1 MKKNINKMIITLFVI
16 MISFFVGISNTKA
29 ADNLTP
35 GNLGNQTPEGW
46 YMCNTTIGA
55 SKKQSQACVKKT
67 KKDSIVNCE
76 KEVFDSKLNCE
87 TKLKVVTVTTTTTTK
102 KTRTTKK
109 NTAVT
114 GGAGCTDVRD
124 LIHEYW
130 SDVMVLVP
138 ILLIVM
144 ITLDFFKAL
153 AKGDSDSIKKAGS
166 NAVKRT
172 VAAVVLL
179 ALPALLGV
187 IFNLVGLP
195 LCV

>member
-1 MKKNINKMIITLFVI
+1 MKKTIIFIMLILCLTAFFPVEVNAVNNYSGDNVYILAKTTKKTKTNK
-16 MISFFVGISNTKA
+16 K
-29 ADNLTP
+29 
-35 GNLGNQTPEGW
+35 
-46 YMCNTTIGA
+46 TT
-55 SKKQSQACVKKT
+55 KKT
-67 KKDSIVNCE
+67 KKAN
-76 KEVFDSKLNCE
+76 KK
-87 TKLKVVTVTTTTTTK
+87 TTK
-102 KTRTTKK
+102 KTKKANKKTTKK
-109 NTAVT
+109 TKANKKTTKKKTVAGDSDNSDDSSDQTNPAVT
-114 GGAGCTDVRD
+114 GGASCTDVRD

-130 SDVMVLVP
+130 SYVMVLVP

-166 NAVKRT
+166 DAVKRT

>member
-1 MKKNINKMIITLFVI
+1 MKKTIIFIMIILCLAA
-16 MISFFVGISNTKA
+16 FFPVEVNAVNNYSG
-29 ADNLTP
+29 DNVYIL
-35 GNLGNQTPEGW
+35 
-46 YMCNTTIGA
+46 A
-55 SKKQSQACVKKT
+55 K
-67 KKDSIVNCE
+67 
-76 KEVFDSKLNCE
+76 
-87 TKLKVVTVTTTTTTK
+87 TTK
-102 KTRTTKK
+102 KTKTNKKTTKK
-109 NTAVT
+109 KTVAGDSDDSDDSSDQTNPAVT
-114 GGAGCTDVRD
+114 GGASCTDVRD

-130 SDVMVLVP
+130 SYVMVLVP

-166 NAVKRT
+166 DAVKRT

>member
-1 MKKNINKMIITLFVI
+1 MKKTIIFIMLILCLTAFFPVEVNAVNNYSGDNVYILAKTTKKTKTNK
-16 MISFFVGISNTKA
+16 K
-29 ADNLTP
+29 
-35 GNLGNQTPEGW
+35 
-46 YMCNTTIGA
+46 TT
-55 SKKQSQACVKKT
+55 KKT
-67 KKDSIVNCE
+67 KKAN
-76 KEVFDSKLNCE
+76 KK
-87 TKLKVVTVTTTTTTK
+87 TTK
-102 KTRTTKK
+102 KTKANKKTTKK
-109 NTAVT
+109 KTVAGDSDNSDDSSDQTNPAVT
-114 GGAGCTDVRD
+114 GGASCTDVRD

-130 SDVMVLVP
+130 SYVMVLVP

-166 NAVKRT
+166 DAVKRT

>member
-1 MKKNINKMIITLFVI
+1 MKKTIIFIMLILCLTAFFPVEVNAVNNYSGDNVYILAKTTKKTKTNK
-16 MISFFVGISNTKA
+16 K
-29 ADNLTP
+29 
-35 GNLGNQTPEGW
+35 
-46 YMCNTTIGA
+46 TT
-55 SKKQSQACVKKT
+55 KKT
-67 KKDSIVNCE
+67 KKAN
-76 KEVFDSKLNCE
+76 KK
-87 TKLKVVTVTTTTTTK
+87 TTK
-102 KTRTTKK
+102 KKTVAGDSDNSDDSSDQT
-109 NTAVT
+109 NPAVT
-114 GGAGCTDVRD
+114 GGASCTDVRD

-130 SDVMVLVP
+130 SYVMVLVP

>member
-1 MKKNINKMIITLFVI
+1 MKKTIIFI
-16 MISFFVGISNTKA
+16 MLILCLTAFFPVEVNAVNNYSG
-29 ADNLTP
+29 DNVYIL
-35 GNLGNQTPEGW
+35 
-46 YMCNTTIGA
+46 A
-55 SKKQSQACVKKT
+55 K
-67 KKDSIVNCE
+67 
-76 KEVFDSKLNCE
+76 
-87 TKLKVVTVTTTTTTK
+87 TTK
-102 KTRTTKK
+102 KKTVAGDSDNSDDSSDQT
-109 NTAVT
+109 NPAVT
-114 GGAGCTDVRD
+114 GGASCTDVRD

-130 SDVMVLVP
+130 SYVMVLVP

-166 NAVKRT
+166 DAVKRT